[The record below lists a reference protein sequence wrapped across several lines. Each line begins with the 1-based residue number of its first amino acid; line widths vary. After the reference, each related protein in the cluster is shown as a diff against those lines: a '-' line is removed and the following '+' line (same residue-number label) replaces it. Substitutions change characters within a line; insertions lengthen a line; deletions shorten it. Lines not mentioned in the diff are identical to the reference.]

1 MNEDATA
8 GVTGILEEAG
18 FYDYRWVPP
27 PDMIVSQWVR
37 MKCMFGC
44 PDYGR
49 NASCPPHVP
58 SVQECR
64 ELLGEYSHALL
75 IHLACEAPP
84 ERMRQWCLENQER
97 LIEAERRIFLAG
109 FEKAFLLSFDNCNLC
124 EVCVAHPGE
133 CRLPYKRRPTMEA
146 FAIDVYSSVRKLGYT
161 LSVKKD
167 RQEKSDRFALLL
179 VE

>member
-1 MNEDATA
+1 MNEDAAA
-8 GVTGILEEAG
+8 GVTRILAEAG
-18 FYDYRWVPP
+18 FHDHQWVQPSELV
-27 PDMIVSQWVR
+27 VSQWVR
-37 MKCMFGC
+37 AKCMFGC

-58 SVQECR
+58 SVPECR
-64 ELLGEYSHALL
+64 EFLREYSRALL
-75 IHLACEAPP
+75 IHLSCRVPP
-84 ERMRQWCLENQER
+84 EGRRQWCLENQER
-97 LIEAERRIFLAG
+97 LIEAERRVFLSG

-124 EVCVAHPGE
+124 EECVAEPSD

-146 FAIDVYSSVRKLGYT
+146 FAIDVYSSVKKYGYT

-167 RQEKSDRFALLL
+167 RLEEPDRFALLL